1 MSAERSTSSGKIS
14 SRVKIG
20 LSSGGK
26 IGYSTH
32 AGGKGTIS
40 NYGNSCDDTANYMDG
55 SEDDEDEVSEEDIEE
70 ISVNRPSSPN
80 LGDVDESNILSKR
93 KRRCTRRK

>member
-1 MSAERSTSSGKIS
+1 
-14 SRVKIG
+14 
-20 LSSGGK
+20 
-26 IGYSTH
+26 
-32 AGGKGTIS
+32 
-40 NYGNSCDDTANYMDG
+40 MDG